1 MAREPFPVSLVER
14 QNDDPNLIEI
24 EEDVELA
31 VPGAFSTVLD
41 DVPEEIEIQI
51 SEDGGA
57 LVDFDPQETR
67 GDEEEF
73 GSNLAEF
80 LDDGELGSVSNEL
93 MAEFEANRASRGDWE
108 ETYSN
113 GLSLLGL
120 KYEERSDPF
129 RGATG
134 VTHPLLAEAATQF
147 QAQAF
152 NELLP
157 PSGPV
162 RTVVMGS
169 MSREK
174 EEQASRVK
182 EFMNYYIMNVMEEY
196 TPEFDQM
203 LFYLPLAG
211 STFKKV
217 YYDEGLDRAVSK
229 FVPAEHLV
237 VPYEANDL
245 ETCPNITQVIRMPA
259 NELRKKQISGFYLD
273 VPVLPSQTEED
284 DITKEMSNIDGVSP
298 SNIDYD
304 CSLLECHVDLDLKG
318 YEEVD
323 EEGEETGIKVPYVV
337 TISQDNGAV
346 LSIRRNY
353 AENDE
358 KKRKVQYFVH
368 YKFLPGFGFYGLGL
382 IHTIGGLSRTATA
395 ALRQLIDAG
404 TLSNLPAGFKAR
416 GLRIRDDDDPL
427 QPGEFRDVDAPGGA
441 IRDSLMPLP
450 FKGPDQTLFQLLGF
464 VVQAGQRFATITD
477 LKVGDGNQ
485 QAAVGTTIAM
495 LEQGTRVMS
504 AVHKRMHYAMRQEF
518 KMLSRIMADY
528 LPPQYPYT
536 IANADQSIMASDFDA
551 RVDVLPVSNPNIFS
565 QAQRIALAQTEMQLA
580 TQAPQMH
587 NMYEVYRRMYEA
599 LGVRDIDKV
608 LHIPPS
614 RHPKPEDPAEENIK
628 TLQLESLVAFT
639 GQNHEAHIMA
649 HLVFGSSPTVAST
662 PQIAIELQKHVMEHV
677 KIQAEEQAQATVMQQ
692 MQGQQ
697 MQGQQ
702 MQGDQSLQIEGL
714 KAQFIAQGMQ
724 RVKELSAQVAQIGQP
739 QQPDPLIELKKQE
752 LQMKQAKDQ
761 GELSLDQAELQ
772 LDQQKEVRK
781 GEEFQD
787 RIQSQE
793 KQTFARID
801 AAAERDKM
809 RNAQQRG

>member
-24 EEDVELA
+24 EEDVEFA

-57 LVDFDPQETR
+57 LVDFDPEETR
-67 GDEEEF
+67 GGEEEF
-73 GSNLAEF
+73 SSNLAEF
-80 LDDGELGSVSNEL
+80 LDDGELGGLSNEL
-93 MAEFEANRASRGDWE
+93 MAEFEANRSSRGDWE

-217 YYDEGLDRAVSK
+217 YYDESLDRAVSK
-229 FVPAEHLV
+229 FVPAEHLI

-284 DITKEMSNIDGVSP
+284 DISKEMSNIDGVSP

-304 CSLLECHVDLDLKG
+304 CSLLECHVNLDLKG

-353 AENDE
+353 DENDE
-358 KKRKVQYFVH
+358 KKRKIQYFVH

-518 KMLSRIMADY
+518 KMLAHVMADY

-536 IANADQSIMASDFDA
+536 IANADQSIMASDFDD

-580 TQAPQMH
+580 AQAPQMH

-614 RHPKPEDPAEENIK
+614 RHPKPEDPAEENIR
-628 TLQLESLVAFT
+628 TLQLEPLVAFT

-677 KIQAEEQAQATVMQQ
+677 KIQAEEQAQAAIMQQ

-697 MQGQQ
+697 V
-702 MQGDQSLQIEGL
+702 QGDQSLQIEGM

-724 RVKELSAQVAQIGQP
+724 RVKELSAQVGLIGQQ

-761 GELSLDQAELQ
+761 GNLSLDQAELQ

-787 RIQSQE
+787 RLQSQE

>member
-24 EEDVELA
+24 EEDVEFA

-41 DVPEEIEIQI
+41 NVPEEIEIEL

-67 GDEEEF
+67 DEEEEF
-73 GSNLAEF
+73 DSNLAEF
-80 LDDGELGSVSNEL
+80 LDDGELGGLSNEL

-120 KYEERSDPF
+120 KYEERSAPF
-129 RGATG
+129 KGATG

-162 RTVVMGS
+162 RTVVLGS
-169 MSREK
+169 TTREK

-196 TPEFDQM
+196 TPELDQM

-217 YYDEGLDRAVSK
+217 YYDESLDRAVSK
-229 FVPAEHLV
+229 FVPAEHLI

-284 DITKEMSNIDGVSP
+284 DIMKEMSNIDGISP

-304 CSLLECHVDLDLKG
+304 CSLLECHVNLDLRG

-323 EEGEETGIKVPYVV
+323 EEGEETGVKVPYVV
-337 TISQDNGAV
+337 TISQDNGAI

-353 AENDE
+353 DENDE
-358 KKRKVQYFVH
+358 KKRKIQYFVH

-416 GLRIRDDDDPL
+416 GLRIRDDDEPL

-464 VVQAGQRFATITD
+464 VVAAGQRFATITD

-518 KMLSRIMADY
+518 KMLAHVMADY
-528 LPPQYPYT
+528 LPAQYPYT
-536 IANADQSIMASDFDA
+536 IANADQSIMATDFDD

-580 TQAPQMH
+580 AQAPQMH

-649 HLVFGSSPTVAST
+649 HLIFGSSPTVAST

-677 KIQAEEQAQATVMQQ
+677 KIQAEEQAQAAVM
-692 MQGQQ
+692 QQ

-702 MQGDQSLQIEGL
+702 MQGDQSGQIEGL

-724 RVKELSAQVAQIGQP
+724 RVKELSAQVSQIGQP
-739 QQPDPLIELKKQE
+739 QQSDPLIDLKKQE
-752 LQMKQAKDQ
+752 LQMKQARDQ
-761 GELSLDQAELQ
+761 GDLSLDQAELQ

-787 RIQSQE
+787 RLQSQE

-801 AAAERDKM
+801 AAAEREKM

>member
-1 MAREPFPVSLVER
+1 
-14 QNDDPNLIEI
+14 
-24 EEDVELA
+24 
-31 VPGAFSTVLD
+31 
-41 DVPEEIEIQI
+41 
-51 SEDGGA
+51 
-57 LVDFDPQETR
+57 
-67 GDEEEF
+67 
-73 GSNLAEF
+73 
-80 LDDGELGSVSNEL
+80 
-93 MAEFEANRASRGDWE
+93 MAEFEANRSSRGDWE

-217 YYDEGLDRAVSK
+217 YYDESLDRAVSK
-229 FVPAEHLV
+229 FVPAEHLI

-284 DITKEMSNIDGVSP
+284 DISKEMSNIDGVSP

-304 CSLLECHVDLDLKG
+304 CSLLECHVNLDLKG

-353 AENDE
+353 DENDE
-358 KKRKVQYFVH
+358 KKRKIQYFVH

-518 KMLSRIMADY
+518 KMLAHVMADY

-536 IANADQSIMASDFDA
+536 IANADQSIMASDFDD

-580 TQAPQMH
+580 AQAPQMH

-614 RHPKPEDPAEENIK
+614 RHPKPEDPAEENIR
-628 TLQLESLVAFT
+628 TLQLEPLVAFT

-677 KIQAEEQAQATVMQQ
+677 KIQAEEQAQAAIMQQ

-697 MQGQQ
+697 V
-702 MQGDQSLQIEGL
+702 QGDQSLQIEGL

-724 RVKELSAQVAQIGQP
+724 RVKELSAQVGLIGQQ

-761 GELSLDQAELQ
+761 GNLSLDQAELQ

-787 RIQSQE
+787 RLQSQE

>member
-24 EEDVELA
+24 EEDVEFA

-57 LVDFDPQETR
+57 LVDFDPEETR
-67 GDEEEF
+67 GGEEEF
-73 GSNLAEF
+73 SSNLAEF
-80 LDDGELGSVSNEL
+80 LDDGELGGLSNEL
-93 MAEFEANRASRGDWE
+93 MAEFEANRSSRGDWE

-217 YYDEGLDRAVSK
+217 YYDESLDRAVSK
-229 FVPAEHLV
+229 FVPAEHLI

-284 DITKEMSNIDGVSP
+284 DISKEMSNIDGVSP

-304 CSLLECHVDLDLKG
+304 CSLLECHVNLDLKG

-353 AENDE
+353 DENDE
-358 KKRKVQYFVH
+358 KKRKIQYFVH

-518 KMLSRIMADY
+518 KMLAHVMADY

-536 IANADQSIMASDFDA
+536 IANADQSIMASDFDD

-580 TQAPQMH
+580 AQAPQMH

-614 RHPKPEDPAEENIK
+614 RHPKPEDPAEENIR
-628 TLQLESLVAFT
+628 TLQLEPLVAFT

-662 PQIAIELQKHVMEHV
+662 PQIAVELQKHVMEHV
-677 KIQAEEQAQATVMQQ
+677 KIQAEEQAQAAIMQQ

-697 MQGQQ
+697 V
-702 MQGDQSLQIEGL
+702 QGDQSLQIEGM

-724 RVKELSAQVAQIGQP
+724 RVKELSAQVGLIGQP

-761 GELSLDQAELQ
+761 GNLSLDQAELQ

-787 RIQSQE
+787 RLQSQE

>member
-57 LVDFDPQETR
+57 LVDFDPKETR
-67 GDEEEF
+67 GGEEEF

-217 YYDEGLDRAVSK
+217 YYDESLDRAVSK
-229 FVPAEHLV
+229 FVPAEHLI

-284 DITKEMSNIDGVSP
+284 DISKEMSNIDGVSP

-304 CSLLECHVDLDLKG
+304 CSLLECHVNLDLKG

-353 AENDE
+353 DENDE
-358 KKRKVQYFVH
+358 KKRKIQYFVH

-518 KMLSRIMADY
+518 KMLAHVMADY

-536 IANADQSIMASDFDA
+536 IANADQSIMASDFDD

-580 TQAPQMH
+580 AQAPQMH

-614 RHPKPEDPAEENIK
+614 RHPKPEDPAEENIR
-628 TLQLESLVAFT
+628 TLQLEPLVAFT

-649 HLVFGSSPTVAST
+649 HLVFGSSPTVASS

-677 KIQAEEQAQATVMQQ
+677 KIQAEEQAQAAIMQQ

-697 MQGQQ
+697 V
-702 MQGDQSLQIEGL
+702 QGDQSLQIEGM

-724 RVKELSAQVAQIGQP
+724 RVKELSAQVGLIGQP

-761 GELSLDQAELQ
+761 GNLSLDQAELQ

-787 RIQSQE
+787 RLQSQE

>member
-14 QNDDPNLIEI
+14 HNDDPNLIEI
-24 EEDVELA
+24 EEDVEFA

-41 DVPEEIEIQI
+41 DVPEEIEIEI
-51 SEDGGA
+51 EEDGGA
-57 LVDFDPQETR
+57 LVDFDPQDAR
-67 GDEEEF
+67 GDEEDF
-73 GSNLAEF
+73 NANLAEF
-80 LDDGELGSVSNEL
+80 LDDGELGGLSNEL
-93 MAEFEANRASRGDWE
+93 MAEFEANRASRSDWE

-120 KYEERSDPF
+120 KYEERTDPF

-162 RTVVMGS
+162 RTVVLGS
-169 MSREK
+169 MTREK

-182 EFMNYYIMNVMEEY
+182 EFMNYYITNVMEEY

-217 YYDEGLDRAVSK
+217 YYDEGIERAVSK

-245 ETCPNITQVIRMPA
+245 ETCPNITQIIRMPA

-284 DITKEMSNIDGVSP
+284 DISKEMSNIDGVTP
-298 SNIDYD
+298 SSIDYD

-337 TISQDNGAV
+337 TISQDNGAI
-346 LSIRRNY
+346 LAIRRNY
-353 AENDE
+353 DENDE
-358 KKRKVQYFVH
+358 KKRKIQYFVH

-485 QAAVGTTIAM
+485 EAAVGTTIAM

-518 KMLSRIMADY
+518 RMLSRIMADY

-536 IANADQSIMASDFDA
+536 IENADQSIMASDFDD
-551 RVDVLPVSNPNIFS
+551 RVDVVPVSNPNIFS

-580 TQAPQMH
+580 AQAPQMH

-599 LGVRDIDKV
+599 LGIRDIDKV

-614 RHPKPEDPAEENIK
+614 GDPVPEDPAEENIK

-639 GQNHEAHIMA
+639 GQNHQAHIMA
-649 HLVFGSSPTVAST
+649 HLIFGSSPMVSSS

-677 KIQAEEQAQATVMQQ
+677 KIQAEEQAEAMMQQQ

-697 MQGQQ
+697 I
-702 MQGDQSLQIEGL
+702 QGDPSMQFEAI
-714 KAQFIAQGMQ
+714 KAQFVAQGMQ
-724 RVKELSAQVAQIGQP
+724 QVKELSAQVAQIGQP
-739 QQPDPLIELKKQE
+739 DPPPDPLIGLKQQE

-761 GELSLDQAELQ
+761 GELALDQAELQ
-772 LDQQKEVRK
+772 LDQEKEVRK

-793 KQTFARID
+793 KQTFARIQ
-801 AAAERDKM
+801 AAADRERM

>member
-24 EEDVELA
+24 EEDVEFA

-41 DVPEEIEIQI
+41 DVPEEIEIEL

-67 GDEEEF
+67 GGEEEF
-73 GSNLAEF
+73 SSNLAEF
-80 LDDGELGSVSNEL
+80 LEDGELGSLSNEL
-93 MAEFEANRASRGDWE
+93 MAEFEANRASRSDWE

-182 EFMNYYIMNVMEEY
+182 EFMNYYITNVMEEY

-217 YYDEGLDRAVSK
+217 YYDEGMDRAVSK

-284 DITKEMSNIDGVSP
+284 DISKEMSNIDGVTP

-304 CSLLECHVDLDLKG
+304 CSLLECHVNLDLKG
-318 YEEVD
+318 YEETD
-323 EEGEETGIKVPYVV
+323 EEGEETGIKIPYVV

-346 LSIRRNY
+346 LAIRRNY
-353 AENDE
+353 DENDE

-464 VVQAGQRFATITD
+464 VVAAGQRFATITD

-528 LPPQYPYT
+528 LPAQYPYT
-536 IANADQSIMASDFDA
+536 IANADQSIMASDFDD

-608 LHIPPS
+608 LHMPPS

-649 HLVFGSSPTVAST
+649 HLIFGSSPMVGSS

-677 KIQAEEQAQATVMQQ
+677 KIQAEEQAEATIMQQ

-697 MQGQQ
+697 MQG
-702 MQGDQSLQIEGL
+702 DPRLQIEGL

-724 RVKELSAQVAQIGQP
+724 KVKELSAQVAQIGQP

-752 LQMKQAKDQ
+752 LQMKQTKDQ

-793 KQTFARID
+793 KQTFARIQ
-801 AAAERDKM
+801 AAADRDRM

>member
-67 GDEEEF
+67 GGEEEF

-217 YYDEGLDRAVSK
+217 YYDESLDRAVSK
-229 FVPAEHLV
+229 FVPAEHLI

-284 DITKEMSNIDGVSP
+284 DISKEMSNIDGVSP

-304 CSLLECHVDLDLKG
+304 CSLLECHVNLDLKG

-353 AENDE
+353 DENDE
-358 KKRKVQYFVH
+358 KKRKIQYFVH

-518 KMLSRIMADY
+518 KMLAHVMADY

-536 IANADQSIMASDFDA
+536 IANADQSIMASDFDD

-580 TQAPQMH
+580 AQAPQMH

-614 RHPKPEDPAEENIK
+614 RHPKPEDPAEENIR
-628 TLQLESLVAFT
+628 TLQLEPLVAFT

-662 PQIAIELQKHVMEHV
+662 PQIAVELQKHVMEHV
-677 KIQAEEQAQATVMQQ
+677 KIQAEEQAQAAIMQQ

-697 MQGQQ
+697 V
-702 MQGDQSLQIEGL
+702 QGDQSLQIEGM

-724 RVKELSAQVAQIGQP
+724 RVKELSAQVGLIGQP

-761 GELSLDQAELQ
+761 GNLSLDQAELQ

-787 RIQSQE
+787 RLQSQE

>member
-24 EEDVELA
+24 EEDVEFA

-57 LVDFDPQETR
+57 LVDFDPEETR
-67 GDEEEF
+67 GGEEEF
-73 GSNLAEF
+73 SSNLAEF
-80 LDDGELGSVSNEL
+80 LDDGELGGLSNEL
-93 MAEFEANRASRGDWE
+93 MAEFEANRSSRGDWE

-217 YYDEGLDRAVSK
+217 YYDESLDRAVSK
-229 FVPAEHLV
+229 FVPAEHLI

-284 DITKEMSNIDGVSP
+284 DISKEMSNIDGVSP

-304 CSLLECHVDLDLKG
+304 CSLLECHVNLDLKG

-353 AENDE
+353 DENDE
-358 KKRKVQYFVH
+358 KKRKIQYFVH

-518 KMLSRIMADY
+518 KMLAHVMADY

-536 IANADQSIMASDFDA
+536 IANADQSIMASDFDD

-580 TQAPQMH
+580 AQAPQMH

-614 RHPKPEDPAEENIK
+614 RHPKPEDPAEENIR
-628 TLQLESLVAFT
+628 TLQLEPLVAFT

-677 KIQAEEQAQATVMQQ
+677 KIQAEEQAQAAIMQQ

-697 MQGQQ
+697 V
-702 MQGDQSLQIEGL
+702 QGDQSLQIEGL

-724 RVKELSAQVAQIGQP
+724 RVKELSAQVGLIGQP

-761 GELSLDQAELQ
+761 GNLSLDQAELQ

-787 RIQSQE
+787 RLQSQE

>member
-24 EEDVELA
+24 EEDVEFA

-41 DVPEEIEIQI
+41 DVPEEIEIEL

-57 LVDFDPQETR
+57 LVDFDPEETR
-67 GDEEEF
+67 GGEEEF
-73 GSNLAEF
+73 SSNLAEF
-80 LDDGELGSVSNEL
+80 LDDGELGGLSNEL
-93 MAEFEANRASRGDWE
+93 MAEFEANRSSRGDWE

-217 YYDEGLDRAVSK
+217 YYDESLDRAVSK
-229 FVPAEHLV
+229 FVPAEHLI

-353 AENDE
+353 DENDE
-358 KKRKVQYFVH
+358 KKRKIQYFVH

-518 KMLSRIMADY
+518 KMLAHVMADY

-536 IANADQSIMASDFDA
+536 IANADQSIMASDFDD

-580 TQAPQMH
+580 AQAPQMH

-614 RHPKPEDPAEENIK
+614 RHPKPEDPAEENIR
-628 TLQLESLVAFT
+628 TLQLEPLVAFT

-677 KIQAEEQAQATVMQQ
+677 KIQAEEQAQAAIMQQ

-697 MQGQQ
+697 V
-702 MQGDQSLQIEGL
+702 QGDQSLQIEGM

-724 RVKELSAQVAQIGQP
+724 RVKELSAQVGLIGQP

-761 GELSLDQAELQ
+761 GNLSLDQAELQ

-787 RIQSQE
+787 RLQSQE

>member
-24 EEDVELA
+24 EEDVEFA

-41 DVPEEIEIQI
+41 DVPEEIEIEL

-67 GDEEEF
+67 GGEEEF
-73 GSNLAEF
+73 SSNLAEF
-80 LDDGELGSVSNEL
+80 LEDGELGSLSNEL
-93 MAEFEANRASRGDWE
+93 MAEFEANRASRSDWE

-169 MSREK
+169 MTREK

-182 EFMNYYIMNVMEEY
+182 EFMNYYITNVMEEY

-217 YYDEGLDRAVSK
+217 YYDEGMDRAVSK

-245 ETCPNITQVIRMPA
+245 ESCPNITQVIRMPA

-284 DITKEMSNIDGVSP
+284 DISKEMSNIDGVTP

-318 YEEVD
+318 YEETD

-337 TISQDNGAV
+337 TISQDNGAI
-346 LSIRRNY
+346 LAIRRNY
-353 AENDE
+353 DENDE
-358 KKRKVQYFVH
+358 KKRKIQYFVH

-464 VVQAGQRFATITD
+464 VVAAGQRFATITD

-518 KMLSRIMADY
+518 RMLSRIMADY
-528 LPPQYPYT
+528 LPAQYPYT
-536 IANADQSIMASDFDA
+536 IANADQSIMASDFDD

-599 LGVRDIDKV
+599 LGIRDIDKV

-649 HLVFGSSPTVAST
+649 HLIFGSSPMVSSS

-677 KIQAEEQAQATVMQQ
+677 KIQAEEQAEATIMQQ
-692 MQGQQ
+692 MQDQQ

-702 MQGDQSLQIEGL
+702 MQGDPRLQIEGL

-724 RVKELSAQVAQIGQP
+724 KVKELSAQVAQIGQP

-752 LQMKQAKDQ
+752 LQMKQTKDQ

-793 KQTFARID
+793 KQTFARIQ
-801 AAAERDKM
+801 AAADRDRM

>member
-24 EEDVELA
+24 EEDVEFA

-41 DVPEEIEIQI
+41 DVPEEIEIEL

-57 LVDFDPQETR
+57 LVDFDPEETR
-67 GDEEEF
+67 GGEEEF
-73 GSNLAEF
+73 SSNLAEF
-80 LDDGELGSVSNEL
+80 LDDGELGGLSNEL
-93 MAEFEANRASRGDWE
+93 MAEFEANRSSRGDWE

-217 YYDEGLDRAVSK
+217 YYDESLDRAVSK
-229 FVPAEHLV
+229 FVPAEHLI

-284 DITKEMSNIDGVSP
+284 DISKEMSNIDGVSP

-304 CSLLECHVDLDLKG
+304 CSLLECHVNLDLKG

-353 AENDE
+353 DENDE
-358 KKRKVQYFVH
+358 KKRKIQYFVH

-518 KMLSRIMADY
+518 KMLAHVMADY

-536 IANADQSIMASDFDA
+536 IANADQSIMASDFDD

-580 TQAPQMH
+580 AQAPQMH

-614 RHPKPEDPAEENIK
+614 RHPKPEDPAEENIR
-628 TLQLESLVAFT
+628 TLQLEPLVAFT

-662 PQIAIELQKHVMEHV
+662 PQIAVELQKHVMEHV
-677 KIQAEEQAQATVMQQ
+677 KIQAEEQAQAAIMQQ

-697 MQGQQ
+697 V
-702 MQGDQSLQIEGL
+702 QGDQSLQIEGM

-724 RVKELSAQVAQIGQP
+724 RVKELSAQVGLIGQP

-761 GELSLDQAELQ
+761 GNLSLDQAELQ

-787 RIQSQE
+787 RLQSQE

>member
-73 GSNLAEF
+73 DSNLAEF
-80 LDDGELGSVSNEL
+80 LDDGELGGLSNEL

-217 YYDEGLDRAVSK
+217 YYDESMDRAVSK

-284 DITKEMSNIDGVSP
+284 DISKEMSNIDGVSP

-304 CSLLECHVDLDLKG
+304 CSLLECHVNLDLKG

-416 GLRIRDDDDPL
+416 GLRIRDDDEPL

-518 KMLSRIMADY
+518 KMLAHVMADY

-536 IANADQSIMASDFDA
+536 IANADQSIMASDFDD

-580 TQAPQMH
+580 AQAPQMH

-614 RHPKPEDPAEENIK
+614 RHPKPEDPAEENIR
-628 TLQLESLVAFT
+628 TLQLEPLVAFT

-677 KIQAEEQAQATVMQQ
+677 KIQAEEQAQAAIMQQ

-697 MQGQQ
+697 V
-702 MQGDQSLQIEGL
+702 QGDQSLQIEGM

-724 RVKELSAQVAQIGQP
+724 RVKELSAQVGLIGQQ

-761 GELSLDQAELQ
+761 GNLSLDQAELQ

-787 RIQSQE
+787 RLQSQE

-809 RNAQQRG
+809 RNSQQRG

>member
-24 EEDVELA
+24 EEDVEFA

-57 LVDFDPQETR
+57 LVDFDPEETR
-67 GDEEEF
+67 GGEEEF
-73 GSNLAEF
+73 SSNLAEF
-80 LDDGELGSVSNEL
+80 LDDGELGGLSNEL
-93 MAEFEANRASRGDWE
+93 MAEFEANRSSRGDWE

-217 YYDEGLDRAVSK
+217 YYDESLDRAVSK
-229 FVPAEHLV
+229 FVPAEHLI

-284 DITKEMSNIDGVSP
+284 DISKEMSNIDGVSP

-304 CSLLECHVDLDLKG
+304 CSLLECHVNLDLKG

-353 AENDE
+353 DENDE
-358 KKRKVQYFVH
+358 KKRKIQYFVH

-518 KMLSRIMADY
+518 KMLAHVMADY

-536 IANADQSIMASDFDA
+536 IANADQSIMASDFDD

-580 TQAPQMH
+580 AQAPQMH

-614 RHPKPEDPAEENIK
+614 RHPKPEDPAEENIR
-628 TLQLESLVAFT
+628 TLQLEPLVAFT

-677 KIQAEEQAQATVMQQ
+677 KIQAEEQAQAAIMQQ

-697 MQGQQ
+697 V
-702 MQGDQSLQIEGL
+702 QGDQSLQIEGL

-724 RVKELSAQVAQIGQP
+724 RVKELSAQVGLIGQQ

-761 GELSLDQAELQ
+761 GNLSLDQAELQ

-787 RIQSQE
+787 RLQSQE